1 MLYKTIAEGCSWTVC
16 RHAGPFSDQLL
27 RIFSLRHLKIIFHL
41 LLCWVGLHCGIYK
54 SSYNVSNTSYLDS
67 PSPWLCFI
75 SLSPHSWSNFNRYHF
90 CIYIHVYRVFAPYS
104 LSTPFPCHLRLPLIL
119 PHPTLIPQF
128 CRGKKKKLT
137 FLNNSYF

>member
-54 SSYNVSNTSYLDS
+54 SSYDVSNISHLNSPPPLLPFIPTSPDSWNRYNRCIIIAFTLCVHLFCTIFTSYPLS
-67 PSPWLCFI
+67 PPPHPSYWYQPSPLGRTIF
-75 SLSPHSWSNFNRYHF
+75 
-90 CIYIHVYRVFAPYS
+90 
-104 LSTPFPCHLRLPLIL
+104 
-119 PHPTLIPQF
+119 
-128 CRGKKKKLT
+128 
-137 FLNNSYF
+137 